1 MPDNTPAAEKRIPSF
16 DLTRQNALLHDEL
29 ISVISEV
36 IEKGHFILGE
46 NVAALEEE
54 IARLCGVRFAIGVAN
69 CSDAL
74 YLALLACGIGPGDEV
89 ITTPFTFFATGG
101 AIARAGA
108 RPVFCDIDPVTYNID
123 PHRIEPLITERTKAI
138 LPVHLYGQ
146 PADMD
151 PIIAIAE
158 EHDLYVI
165 EDAAQAIGAT
175 YKGRPV
181 GSLGD
186 VACISFFP
194 TKNLGAF
201 GDGGMVVTDDP
212 DIADRVRIL
221 RVHGARK
228 KYHSEI
234 VGCNSRLDEIQAAVL
249 RLKLQHLSTWTEKRR
264 RIAKLY
270 MELLESSPLF
280 RSRNLRLPE
289 EAPGTFH
296 VYHQFTIALADRERL
311 RAHLDENGIGSA
323 VYYPVP
329 LHLQGAFSA
338 LGYKFGDFPEA
349 ERASKEVLSL
359 PMFPELTDDEVYR
372 VAEAIRE
379 FK

>member
-1 MPDNTPAAEKRIPSF
+1 MLDNTPAAEKRIPPF
-16 DLTRQNALLHDEL
+16 DLTRQNRLLHDEL

-46 NVAALEEE
+46 NVDALEEE
-54 IARLCGVRFAIGVAN
+54 IARLCGVRFGIGVAN

-101 AIARAGA
+101 AIARTGA
-108 RPVFCDIDPVTYNID
+108 KPVFCDIDPVTYNID

-201 GDGGMVVTDDP
+201 GDGGMVVTDDL

-234 VGCNSRLDEIQAAVL
+234 LGCNSRLDEIQAAIL

-270 MELLESSPLF
+270 MELLESCPLF

-296 VYHQFTIALADRERL
+296 VYHQFTIAVADRERL

-372 VAEAIRE
+372 VAEVIRE